1 MTASHD
7 RELHRPAPRTPTELT
22 PWLTVYVLASGFFV
36 GMEWLFFVT
45 KPSFLNAFTWA
56 GRVRVFGAALLPM
69 CAAGAGVMAVL
80 AAAARIPVWPI
91 QLVCYL
97 GIRALPTLVLSAS
110 GLLLVENF
118 TTTLFGW
125 GITTLRGA
133 RLPYAA
139 GVLIG
144 VVILW
149 QRVGRW
155 GRALHPASPARR
167 VATAVAVGLVA
178 IAATGAAHEQLTRLP
193 LVRPTPSRPASRP
206 NVLLIGLDGVNAAH
220 LSVYGYHR
228 ETSPSITALARDA
241 LVFTNAYSNA
251 ANTGGALT
259 AILTGRLPT
268 ETRVI
273 FAPDILRGDA
283 SVLHLPAL
291 LRAVGYRT
299 GQFAVRHYAASIDYD
314 MRGGFDV
321 VNGSDTK
328 SGVVSSPAL
337 GPFGTGGYFLGQ
349 ILDRV
354 ATRVGFL
361 SGHRE
366 RSAFAEVTEP
376 LTAEYMDTAR
386 LEELK
391 VFLTEA
397 PEPWFAHIH
406 LLVTHG
412 ARFSPRE
419 RHFSAGQSQVSDWMT
434 DFYDDAVLDA
444 DQSIAEIVALLRD
457 GGVFDRTL
465 VVVYSDHAQ
474 GSRTERPVPLLIRL
488 AHASRHGRVHETV
501 QTTDIAP
508 TIVDALGLHPPDWMT
523 GRSLLRDI
531 PSCRRVFASIATDRV
546 HFRRADYTVP
556 SPPFFSLGAAS
567 LVQGNQWFILEL
579 QGPTPALAA
588 GVNRTSGTDAACTPL
603 TRSAA
608 RLLIIEH
615 LRVRGYE
622 VPSSYVSA
630 R

>member
-1 MTASHD
+1 MTAPD
-7 RELHRPAPRTPTELT
+7 ARRPRPRTPAELT
-22 PWLTVYVLASGFFV
+22 PWLTVYVLACGFFV

-45 KPSFLNAFTWA
+45 KPSFLNPFTWA
-56 GRVRVFGAALLPM
+56 GRVRVFCAALLPM
-69 CAAGAGVMAVL
+69 CAAGAGLMAIL
-80 AAAARIPVWPI
+80 AAGMRIPIWPI
-91 QLVCYL
+91 QVVCSL

-125 GITTLRGA
+125 GLTTLRGA

-139 GVLIG
+139 GVLVG

-155 GRALHPASPARR
+155 ARALRPASPATR
-167 VATAVAVGLVA
+167 VAITFATALVA
-178 IAATGAAHEQLTRLP
+178 IAATGAALEQLTRLP
-193 LVRPTPSRPASRP
+193 RVGATPGHPANRP
-206 NVLLIGLDGVNAAH
+206 NVLLIGIDGVNADH
-220 LSVYGYHR
+220 LSVYGYGR

-259 AILTGRLPT
+259 AILTGRRPT
-268 ETRVI
+268 ESRVI

-321 VNGSDTK
+321 VNGGGTR

-337 GPFGTGGYFLGQ
+337 LPFGTGGYFLGQ

-354 ATRVGFL
+354 ATRVAVL
-361 SGHRE
+361 SGQRE
-366 RSAFAEVTEP
+366 RSVLAEVTEP
-376 LTAEYMDTAR
+376 QSAQYMDAAR

-391 VFLTEA
+391 AFLTQS

-419 RHFSAGQSQVSDWMT
+419 RHFSAGQSQASDWMT
-434 DFYDDAVLDA
+434 DFYDDAILEA
-444 DQSIAEIVALLRD
+444 DHSIAEILALLREKS
-457 GGVFDRTL
+457 VFDRTL
-465 VVVYSDHAQ
+465 VVIYSDHAQ
-474 GSRTERPVPLLIRL
+474 RSRTEQPVPLIIRL
-488 AHASRHGRVHETV
+488 AQGSRQGRVDETV
-501 QTTDIAP
+501 QTIDIAP
-508 TIVDALGLHPPDWMT
+508 TIVDALGLDPPDWMT
-523 GRSLLRDI
+523 GRSLLRAI
-531 PSCRRVFASIATDRV
+531 PPCRRVFASIATDRV

-556 SPPFFSLGAAS
+556 SPPFFSLGAVS

-579 QGPTPALAA
+579 RRATPALAA
-588 GVNRTSGTDAACTPL
+588 GVNRTRGTDVTCTPL

-622 VPSSYVSA
+622 VPSSFVSA
-630 R
+630 P